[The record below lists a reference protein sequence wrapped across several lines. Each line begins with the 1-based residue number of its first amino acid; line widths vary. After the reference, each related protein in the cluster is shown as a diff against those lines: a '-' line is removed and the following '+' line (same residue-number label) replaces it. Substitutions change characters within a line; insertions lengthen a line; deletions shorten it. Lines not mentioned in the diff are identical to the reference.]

1 MPKTSSK
8 TSSKKSSRHAKTA
21 ATSPASSSA
30 ARSRSAS
37 PTAKRAAKKA
47 ARKASPGARA
57 AASARRAKAPRAA
70 APKAARRKV
79 APIPAGYH
87 TATATLIVSPC
98 VEALEFYQKAFG
110 AKLRGKMEGPGGV
123 IMHSEFKIGDS
134 IVMCSDEMPPMP
146 GQPENRK
153 SPKNA
158 GATTGGVML
167 YVKDVDAVFNRAV
180 AAGAK
185 PTMPPEDMFWGDR
198 FAQVEDPYGHVWAMG
213 THIKDVSF
221 KEMQKAMAQMEA
233 PSA

>member
-1 MPKTSSK
+1 MSKTTSKAASQTSSK
-8 TSSKKSSRHAKTA
+8 RAKTSATSQASSR
-21 ATSPASSSA
+21 SP
-30 ARSRSAS
+30 
-37 PTAKRAAKKA
+37 AAKKSGKKA
-47 ARKASPGARA
+47 AKSASQRSRA
-57 AASARRAKAPRAA
+57 VASSARAKAPRPK
-70 APKAARRKV
+70 APKAGRRKV

-98 VEALEFYQKAFG
+98 AEALEFYQKAFG
-110 AKLRGKMEGPGGV
+110 AKLRGKMEAPGGV

-146 GQPENRK
+146 GQLPNRK

-185 PTMPPEDMFWGDR
+185 PVTPPEDMFWGDR
-198 FAQVEDPYGHVWAMG
+198 FAQVEDPYGHVWAVG

-221 KEMQKAMAQMEA
+221 KEMKQAMAQMGA